1 MAPRRYSNSWRVRIW
16 SRMVVLTWTLLA
28 GFALALCAAMVIGR
42 DCAEPASA
50 ASSAGESL
58 LLISLAGFMA
68 SAIPTICLGAS
79 MRCDVCGRRF
89 AVEFGPSHELSS
101 HLHWQHVALH
111 ALRHSRFTCRYC
123 STEYLV

>member
-1 MAPRRYSNSWRVRIW
+1 
-16 SRMVVLTWTLLA
+16 MVVLTWTLLA

-89 AVEFGPSHELSS
+89 AVEFG
-101 HLHWQHVALH
+101 VAVFAGLTIMVLGIPLYFI
-111 ALRHSRFTCRYC
+111 ARNK
-123 STEYLV
+123 